1 MAGMLPPALLLSWPN
16 RPPLAALPPAAFY
29 MVLGSLYLKADSWM
43 LEREDAATEAA
54 YRRCN
59 LGTMCLSFG

>member
-1 MAGMLPPALLLSWPN
+1 MHGAIKRRPCRAPRCLL
-16 RPPLAALPPAAFY
+16 AAFY
-29 MVLGSLYLKADSWM
+29 MVLGGLYLKADGWM
-43 LEREDAATEAA
+43 LEREDSATEAA

>member
-1 MAGMLPPALLLSWPN
+1 
-16 RPPLAALPPAAFY
+16 
-29 MVLGSLYLKADSWM
+29 MVLGSLYMKADGWM
-43 LEREDAATEAA
+43 LQREDSATEAA